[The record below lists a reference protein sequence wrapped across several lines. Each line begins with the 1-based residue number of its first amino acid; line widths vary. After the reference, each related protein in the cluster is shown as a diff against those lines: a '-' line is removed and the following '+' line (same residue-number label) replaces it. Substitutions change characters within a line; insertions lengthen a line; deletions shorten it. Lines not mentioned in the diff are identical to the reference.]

1 MVTCAKPMHTHMHI
15 GFFRYTPSFPFLF
28 LYHHVTFGWSS
39 YYIVASVY
47 VLRNWLS
54 PPLIGHASSLERPIL
69 IRTYL
74 GDLSGHTS
82 FPPTYIAVNPTI
94 YIYWSLPTSNKV
106 KHVSVIFPGTL
117 LVYAWVWRSPSED
130 RDWPDMV
137 TNPACRLPERDKR
150 LFFAS
155 VILTIPSA
163 PVR

>member
-82 FPPTYIAVNPTI
+82 FPPTYIVLTVKPPNLYRCQPNHLYLLKLAYFKQGQTCFGHFPRHSPCVCLSVAVT
-94 YIYWSLPTSNKV
+94 
-106 KHVSVIFPGTL
+106 FRGPG
-117 LVYAWVWRSPSED
+117 
-130 RDWPDMV
+130 
-137 TNPACRLPERDKR
+137 
-150 LFFAS
+150 
-155 VILTIPSA
+155 LTRYGYKSCL
-163 PVR
+163 